1 MLESNAIAA
10 CRKAALDDPNV
21 VYGMKE
27 KSLDIMTSDL
37 PLEIQHNSLA
47 VTKISYSGP
56 FAVSELNDVP
66 SPPKKK
72 ARKA

>member
-1 MLESNAIAA
+1 
-10 CRKAALDDPNV
+10 
-21 VYGMKE
+21 MKKE
-27 KSLDIMTSDL
+27 SLDIMTSD
-37 PLEIQHNSLA
+37 PPFESEGPFA

>member
-10 CRKAALDDPNV
+10 CRKAALDDEDIV
-21 VYGMKE
+21 DEMKKE
-27 KSLDIMTSDL
+27 SLDIMTSDP
-37 PLEIQHNSLA
+37 PLESEGPFA